1 MKIIVCTADNN
12 GILFNNRRVSKDKAV
27 LEDIVKNT
35 PELILSDYS
44 RKMFEG
50 YNVTE
55 SDNGYLFLESDDL
68 DMNCIDE
75 VIAYKWNRDYPA
87 DTFFVIDTEKF
98 VLVESSEFAGNSH
111 ERITKEKWKRN

>member
-1 MKIIVCTADNN
+1 MADNN
-12 GILFNNRRVSKDKAV
+12 GILFNNRRVSKDEAV

-44 RKMFEG
+44 RKLFEG

-55 SDNGYLFLESDDL
+55 SDNGYLFLESDDV
-68 DMNCIDE
+68 DTNCIYE

-87 DTFFVIDTEKF
+87 DTFFDIDVDKYS
-98 VLVESSEFAGNSH
+98 LVECSEFAGNSH
-111 ERITKEKWKRN
+111 ERITKEIWKRN